1 MAMLSLQAKSI
12 NKIVAGI
19 SIFENGI
26 ALAIIDHSTKKPSLK
41 HAYFYTCSGTEQV
54 SVLSK
59 LSKEHKL
66 YNIACNLVLYSHDYQ
81 IHQIDAPDVPKHELN
96 SALKWQIKDLIDFHI
111 DDAVIDKIEL
121 PNQNAPTHGGKH
133 SILVIA
139 CRQSL
144 IKNYVDLLHTA
155 NCNLMAIDIAALA
168 SRNIVSYVASTE
180 QTSVGLLNLW
190 DDRAKISVFL
200 NHDLYINRSS
210 SIGIQSLAFVSEDN
224 VDSQSIL
231 DSLTL
236 ELQRTF
242 DYYESHSR
250 QAAISHLYILS
261 NGQLLAD
268 IPSLIEERLGITCSI
283 IEPSDFVS
291 CPDSIDKTITSNC
304 MMAIGGALR
313 MEY

>member
-1 MAMLSLQAKSI
+1 MLSLQAKST

-19 SIFENGI
+19 SIFENGL
-26 ALAIIDHSTKKPSLK
+26 ALAIVDHSKRKPILE
-41 HAYFYTCSGTEQV
+41 HAYFYGCSGITEQ
-54 SVLSK
+54 STLLSR
-59 LSKEHKL
+59 LSKEYKL
-66 YNIACNLVLYSHDYQ
+66 YDIACNLVLYSNDYQ
-81 IHQIDAPDVPKHELN
+81 IHQIDAPDVPKHELS
-96 SALKWQIKDLIDFHI
+96 SALRWQIKDLIDFHI

-121 PNQNAPTHGGKH
+121 PDQNPVSQGKH
-133 SILVIA
+133 SLLVIA

-144 IKNYVDLLHTA
+144 LQNYVDLLHTA
-155 NCNLMAIDIAALA
+155 NCNLVTIDIAALA
-168 SRNIVSYVASTE
+168 ARNIVSHATSKE
-180 QTSVGLLNLW
+180 DSSVGLLNLW
-190 DDRAKISVFL
+190 DDRAKISIFL

-210 SIGIQSLAFVSEDN
+210 SIGIQSLAFVSEDDP
-224 VDSQSIL
+224 DSQSVL

-261 NGQLLAD
+261 NGQSLPHIAQ
-268 IPSLIEERLGITCSI
+268 LIEDRLGVNCLI
-283 IEPSDFVS
+283 IEPSDFIASSKSMNDTV
-291 CPDSIDKTITSNC
+291 TSNC

>member
-1 MAMLSLQAKSI
+1 MLSLQAKST

-26 ALAIIDHSTKKPSLK
+26 ALAIIDHSTIKPSLK
-41 HAYFYTCSGTEQV
+41 HAYFYACSGTEQV

-66 YNIACNLVLYSHDYQ
+66 YSIACNLVLYSHDYQ
-81 IHQIDAPDVPKHELN
+81 IHQIDAPDVPKHEL
-96 SALKWQIKDLIDFHI
+96 SAALKWQIKDLIDFHI

-121 PNQNAPTHGGKH
+121 PNQNAPIHGGKH

-144 IKNYVDLLHTA
+144 IQNYVDLLHTA
-155 NCNLMAIDIAALA
+155 NCNLTAIDIAALA

-180 QTSVGLLNLW
+180 QSSVGLLNLW

-242 DYYESHSR
+242 DYYESHAR

-261 NGQLLAD
+261 NGQLLAN

-291 CPDSIDKTITSNC
+291 CPDSIDTTVMNNC
-304 MMAIGGALR
+304 MMAMGGALR